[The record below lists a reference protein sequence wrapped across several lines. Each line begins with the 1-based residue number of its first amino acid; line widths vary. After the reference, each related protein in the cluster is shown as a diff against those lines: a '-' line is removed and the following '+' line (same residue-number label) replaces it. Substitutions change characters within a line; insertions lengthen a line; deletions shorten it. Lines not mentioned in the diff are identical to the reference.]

1 MESRNAPLFL
11 ANRPPRR
18 SVGAGFDCDSRLRLA
33 FGERGRMCSGGSN
46 DGCCRGHNHTVAFSF
61 SRRGLIARHRRP
73 DRRSARGLSQSEE
86 AARRALV
93 CRAAARLSD
102 GSVRPGSA
110 RFVVFLSAMSSTK
123 KGGPSPTEIRDEPL
137 KPPKSHQ
144 NPGRGTASRI
154 FLKIPT
160 SISSVKPSP
169 PQPVMDAPRSLPTTG
184 PRTAFVRRS
193 RRYRC

>member
-33 FGERGRMCSGGSN
+33 FGERARMCSGGCN

-61 SRRGLIARHRRP
+61 SRRGLIVRHRRP

-86 AARRALV
+86 AAQRAFI
-93 CRAAARLSD
+93 CPAAAAIRW
-102 GSVRPGSA
+102 VGSA
-110 RFVVFLSAMSSTK
+110 RFVLFLSAISSTK
-123 KGGPSPTEIRDEPL
+123 TGGPGPTEIGDEPL
-137 KPPKSHQ
+137 KPLKSHQ
-144 NPGRGTASRI
+144 KNPAGGTASRI

-160 SISSVKPSP
+160 SISSVKPSL
-169 PQPVMDAPRSLPTTG
+169 PQPVMDPPRSLPTTG
-184 PRTAFVRRS
+184 PRTAFVR
-193 RRYRC
+193 